1 MGNGPPTPLRQAFWG
16 VYPPQMSLRRLIATI
31 AALVCGAAEISCSGS
46 ERPPQMAFPQEIRA
60 SDLVRWIEDA
70 GVPRTDLDWAEIDR
84 LHDVH
89 LGQILR
95 VRTAAARALR
105 DIAPCTYEFNDV
117 NWPQLLPEQARAAAS
132 VQTRLL
138 AESRALE
145 EEFLFSLRS
154 VRGVAPCIPPMLV
167 ARRGLERI
175 HQLASASHTA
185 GSLYPATREDP
196 LTLLASE
203 LRRAAG
209 DGGAH
214 PSSLELC
221 TAFTEIA
228 GRSQPTAERW
238 WQSVG
243 AFSMAA
249 ALEYERAVLLS
260 NVQQEAQTQPADSD
274 AQSPPA
280 ALDADLPPLPDT
292 TKQAVERA
300 VGRLIDYQRAVADA
314 IDSHSSSLPAPAR
327 TATTEVLLDNAM
339 QFVQP
344 HVMIAIRVATDHP
357 TCSAATREALK
368 KIRQRI
374 HAAQR
379 SNESLASLRST
390 LERASV
396 SLSEEVQGN
405 EDLAKAVQFALQHG
419 RAPDPTAT
427 SAPQS
432 DEPEEEPRLSVWRD
446 LGALPHRI
454 DTERVCALG
463 TAAGLDRDTCLVIA
477 AAGDARF
484 RALEKDLAARVE
496 QGETEAMKHDR
507 GDNDKERTRT
517 AQRAVQT
524 YFRHLQSARGLV
536 TDADTALLEDIR
548 LRCALQGLPARPATM
563 LFEALRASCA
573 PSPQSI
579 RRRLGGGWFRFHV
592 VFDTLPAGCI
602 ALLVI
607 DEELPQRTRE
617 LLGGMMAVYWDEL
630 LPAMRD
636 TSVARE
642 QALRDILQ
650 LVLVHRSDRDP
661 ESRAALAAI
670 LRRYRSSEAVWERI
684 EDRIVDEVCSVLSED
699 GDARMLRGVRTMR
712 RFPEM
717 FTGSATPLGRD
728 FEEARALADRLP
740 DDAFDAISPQLD
752 ALDGEVVAAVR
763 AAVAVL
769 PTSAPDDETIA
780 ALVTEQPELRSLSL
794 RRVNAAVRAA
804 RDAGLEITPST
815 GP

>member
-1 MGNGPPTPLRQAFWG
+1 
-16 VYPPQMSLRRLIATI
+16 MSMRRLIATL
-31 AALVCGAAEISCSGS
+31 AALVFGAGGISCSGS
-46 ERPPQMAFPQEIRA
+46 DRPAQMAMPQEIRA
-60 SDLVRWIEDA
+60 SDLVRWFDDA
-70 GVPRTDLDWAEIDR
+70 GVPRTDLDWTEIDR

-95 VRTAAARALR
+95 VRTAAALALR
-105 DIAPCTYEFNDV
+105 GIAPCNYEFADV
-117 NWPQLLPEQARAAAS
+117 DWPQLLPAQASAAAS
-132 VQTRLL
+132 IQTRLL

-145 EEFLFSLRS
+145 EEFFSALRS

-175 HQLASASHTA
+175 HQLAGASHTA
-185 GSLYPATREDP
+185 GNLHAATSEDP

-203 LRRAAG
+203 LRRAGA
-209 DGGAH
+209 DGGAR
-214 PSSLELC
+214 PSTPSLC

-260 NVQQEAQTQPADSD
+260 NLQQQAQNADAD
-274 AQSPPA
+274 AQAPPA
-280 ALDADLPPLPDT
+280 APDADLPPLPDT
-292 TKQAVERA
+292 TEQAGERA
-300 VGRLIDYQRAVADA
+300 RDRLIEYHRAVADA
-314 IDSHSSSLPAPAR
+314 IDSQSSSLPAPAR
-327 TATTEVLLDNAM
+327 AATTEALLDNAA
-339 QFVQP
+339 QFVQAN
-344 HVMIAIRVATDHP
+344 VMIAIRVATEHP
-357 TCSAATREALK
+357 KCSASTRAALR

-379 SNESLASLRST
+379 GDASLASLRST

-396 SLSEEVQGN
+396 SLSAEVQGN

-419 RAPDPTAT
+419 RAMDPPETSVPQPD
-427 SAPQS
+427 
-432 DEPEEEPRLSVWRD
+432 ELEEEVRLSVWRD
-446 LGALPHRI
+446 LGLLPHRI
-454 DTERVCALG
+454 DTNRVCAVG
-463 TAAGLDRDTCLVIA
+463 TAAGLDRDTSLLIA
-477 AAGDARF
+477 AAGDARY
-484 RALEKDLAARVE
+484 RALEKDLAVRVE

-507 GDNDKERTRT
+507 GETDKDRART
-517 AQRAVQT
+517 AQVAVQT
-524 YFRHLQSARGLV
+524 YFSHLQSARRLV
-536 TDADTALLEDIR
+536 TDADTALLEDFR
-548 LRCALQGLPARPATM
+548 LRCALQGRPARPATM
-563 LFEALRASCA
+563 LFEALRVSGA

-579 RRRLGGGWFRFHV
+579 RRRLQGGWFRFHV

-607 DEELPQRTRE
+607 DEELPQHTRE
-617 LLGGMMAVYWDEL
+617 LLGGMMAEYWDEL

-636 TSVARE
+636 ASVARE

-650 LVLVHRSDRDP
+650 LMLVHRSDRPSP
-661 ESRAALAAI
+661 EARTALAAI
-670 LRRYRSSEAVWERI
+670 LRRYRSSEAIWERI
-684 EDRIVDEVCSVLSED
+684 EDRIVDEVCSVLSDD
-699 GDARMLRGVRTMR
+699 GDARMLRSVRMMR

-740 DDAFDAISPQLD
+740 DSAWDAISPQLD

-763 AAVAVL
+763 AAVAGL
-769 PTSAPDDETIA
+769 PMSAPDDATIA
-780 ALVTEQPELRSLSL
+780 ALVTEQPELRSLSM

-804 RDAGLEITPST
+804 RDAGLDIPPST